1 MSAGGDGMREL
12 QERIEAIEQQVET
25 LRAEVESLRVEQTE
39 IDEAIEAIGSIDT
52 GDTVQVPLGG
62 GAYVRAEIEN
72 AEEII
77 VGFGG
82 GYAGERDS
90 EGAVESLERKRD
102 LLDDRIEGV
111 QEDIEELREES
122 TDLEQRA
129 QQLQQQQMQQLQQQ
143 MGGPGGPGPGPGS
156 GPGPGQ
162 GGN

>member
-102 LLDDRIEGV
+102 LLDDRIKEV

-143 MGGPGGPGPGPGS
+143 MGGPGGPGPS
-156 GPGPGQ
+156 PGPGQ

>member
-62 GAYVRAEIEN
+62 GAYVRAKIEN

-122 TDLEQRA
+122 TDLERRA
-129 QQLQQQQMQQLQQQ
+129 QQLQQQQMQGG
-143 MGGPGGPGPGPGS
+143 MGGLGGDE
-156 GPGPGQ
+156 
-162 GGN
+162 